1 MSPRLKQLQALNR
14 LVTERLTR
22 ADHEP
27 STSRRWRIA
36 EVSRTSHPG
45 SRRGGRCRVSERGR
59 DLYALL
65 GVAPDADAREVARA
79 YRRRLREVHP
89 DTRDR
94 LSDGPDPAHADLRA
108 LQEAYAVL
116 RDPAR
121 RARYDTQRRS
131 VQKPAEAPPMGIAV
145 PVRVHRPPPARDW
158 LIRVGP
164 VRSEPPGSQ

>member
-1 MSPRLKQLQALNR
+1 M
-14 LVTERLTR
+14 
-22 ADHEP
+22 
-27 STSRRWRIA
+27 
-36 EVSRTSHPG
+36 
-45 SRRGGRCRVSERGR
+45 SERGR

-89 DTRDR
+89 DTRDG

-116 RDPAR
+116 RNPAR
-121 RARYDTQRRS
+121 RARYDAQRRAA
-131 VQKPAEAPPMGIAV
+131 QKPAEAPATGIAV
-145 PVRVHRPPPARDW
+145 PVRVRTRRPPPTRDW

-164 VRSEPPGSQ
+164 VRSEPPRNQWSS

>member
-1 MSPRLKQLQALNR
+1 M
-14 LVTERLTR
+14 
-22 ADHEP
+22 
-27 STSRRWRIA
+27 
-36 EVSRTSHPG
+36 
-45 SRRGGRCRVSERGR
+45 SERGR

-65 GVAPDADAREVARA
+65 GVAPDGDAREVARA

-121 RARYDTQRRS
+121 RARYDAQRRTT
-131 VQKPAEAPPMGIAV
+131 QKPAEAPATGMT
-145 PVRVHRPPPARDW
+145 VRVRSRRPPPTRDW

-164 VRSEPPGSQ
+164 VRFEPAQNRRES

>member
-1 MSPRLKQLQALNR
+1 
-14 LVTERLTR
+14 
-22 ADHEP
+22 
-27 STSRRWRIA
+27 
-36 EVSRTSHPG
+36 
-45 SRRGGRCRVSERGR
+45 VSEWEQ

-65 GVAPDADAREVARA
+65 GLAPDADAGELARA

-89 DTRDR
+89 DTRGG

-121 RARYDTQRRS
+121 RARYDAQRRAA
-131 VQKPAEAPPMGIAV
+131 QKPADAPATGIAV
-145 PVRVHRPPPARDW
+145 PVRVRTRRPRPTGDW

-164 VRSEPPGSQ
+164 VRSEPPRNR

>member
-1 MSPRLKQLQALNR
+1 M
-14 LVTERLTR
+14 
-22 ADHEP
+22 
-27 STSRRWRIA
+27 
-36 EVSRTSHPG
+36 
-45 SRRGGRCRVSERGR
+45 SERGR

-131 VQKPAEAPPMGIAV
+131 ARKPAEAPPMGIAV

-164 VRSEPPGSQ
+164 VRSEPPRNQ

>member
-1 MSPRLKQLQALNR
+1 
-14 LVTERLTR
+14 
-22 ADHEP
+22 
-27 STSRRWRIA
+27 
-36 EVSRTSHPG
+36 
-45 SRRGGRCRVSERGR
+45 VSERGR

-94 LSDGPDPAHADLRA
+94 PSDGPDPAHTNLRA

-116 RDPAR
+116 RDPTR
-121 RARYDTQRRS
+121 RARYDAQRRAA
-131 VQKPAEAPPMGIAV
+131 QKPAEAPPMGIAV
-145 PVRVHRPPPARDW
+145 PVRVHRPPPVRDW

-164 VRSEPPGSQ
+164 VRSEPPRSR

>member
-1 MSPRLKQLQALNR
+1 MSAQ
-14 LVTERLTR
+14 
-22 ADHEP
+22 
-27 STSRRWRIA
+27 
-36 EVSRTSHPG
+36 
-45 SRRGGRCRVSERGR
+45 GR
-59 DLYALL
+59 DPYTLL

-94 LSDGPDPAHADLRA
+94 LSSGSDPAPVDLRT

-121 RARYDTQRRS
+121 RARFDTQRRAA
-131 VQKPAEAPPMGIAV
+131 QKSATVPPTGVAV
-145 PVRVHRPPPARDW
+145 PVRVRVRRPPPARFW

-164 VRSEPPGSQ
+164 VRSELPRNR

>member
-1 MSPRLKQLQALNR
+1 VDEEEGP
-14 LVTERLTR
+14 VGER
-22 ADHEP
+22 EQ
-27 STSRRWRIA
+27 
-36 EVSRTSHPG
+36 
-45 SRRGGRCRVSERGR
+45 

-65 GVAPDADAREVARA
+65 GVRPDADADEVARA

-94 LSDGPDPAHADLRA
+94 PAAGPDAAPADLRA

-121 RARYDTQRRS
+121 RARYEAQRRAAQEP
-131 VQKPAEAPPMGIAV
+131 VEARRAAAAA
-145 PVRVHRPPPARDW
+145 PVRARGPRAARDG

-164 VRSEPPGSQ
+164 VRWEPLRDR